1 MYKRIKMSLVI
12 FTTALVLMETKL
24 EPVRYSCQ
32 LAGEPDEQWFPQEFQ
47 K

>member
-1 MYKRIKMSLVI
+1 MYKRIKMSLFI

-24 EPVRYSCQ
+24 ELVRYSCQ
-32 LAGEPDEQWFPQEFQ
+32 LAGEPDEKWFPQEFQ